1 MEIGKLL
8 RDSPVLEKMIEFG
21 NIIDSS
27 QLKLKG
33 IHFYM
38 VHTVFKF
45 AQNVSFLLWLIYL
58 QNIPKME
65 RVDEVCENRF
75 PILTIF
81 SDFLMDEIFHP
92 IPLSKLFII

>member
-1 MEIGKLL
+1 MSLFGRERATVMEIGKLL

-58 QNIPKME
+58 QNIPKMA
-65 RVDEVCENRF
+65 R
-75 PILTIF
+75 
-81 SDFLMDEIFHP
+81 
-92 IPLSKLFII
+92 

>member
-45 AQNVSFLLWLIYL
+45 AQNVSFLPWLIYL
-58 QNIPKME
+58 QNIQKMG
-65 RVDEVCENRF
+65 R
-75 PILTIF
+75 
-81 SDFLMDEIFHP
+81 
-92 IPLSKLFII
+92 